1 MLGVSFA
8 GMALWAK
15 ALLVL
20 MLLASL
26 WYFFRQWQRQA
37 VFRVQYLQG
46 YWRLIPAPE
55 PLEAHHHHHKQRP
68 QYKIISWHF
77 FSVYLMILSLE
88 DERGKRRRLTLV
100 CDSCS
105 ADEFRWLRVVVKFL
119 VARDQV
125 VKPYR

>member
-1 MLGVSFA
+1 MLGVLFA
-8 GMALWAK
+8 GLALWTK

-20 MLLASL
+20 ALLASL
-26 WYFFRQWQRQA
+26 RYFFRQWQRQA
-37 VFRVQYLQG
+37 VFRVQYIQG
-46 YWRLIPAPE
+46 YWRLIVE
-55 PLEAHHHHHKQRP
+55 SEQLEEQNF
-68 QYKIISWHF
+68 QYKIVSWHF

-88 DERGKRRRLTLV
+88 CEQGKRRRLTIV

-125 VKPYR
+125 L